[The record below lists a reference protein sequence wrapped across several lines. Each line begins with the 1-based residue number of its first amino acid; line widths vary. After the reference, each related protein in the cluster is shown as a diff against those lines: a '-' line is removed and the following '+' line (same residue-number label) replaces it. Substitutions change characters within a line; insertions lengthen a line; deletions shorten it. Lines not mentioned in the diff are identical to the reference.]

1 MVTSGQPIAAF
12 DVDGTLVDGQTQA
25 MLVRYM
31 RERGMLDTGTVVAAA
46 VWFLAYKM
54 GFPLSGDRVR
64 RRVLGSFRGMTMAQI
79 DEVVDALHATRL
91 RARVSAGG
99 CDVIRQYESEG
110 TRTVLVSASVEPIV
124 SRIARQVGASHWIA
138 TTLGSCEGR
147 MTGAVSGLVVE
158 GKAKA
163 ERFTKWADETY
174 GEWTLVAA
182 YGDHETDAELLA
194 LAESPFAVNPT
205 RALRKVAG
213 ENGWSC
219 VEWSSD
225 RGGR

>member
-1 MVTSGQPIAAF
+1 MVTSRQPIAAF

-25 MLVRYM
+25 MLVRFM
-31 RERGMLDTGTVVAAA
+31 RERGMLDTGTVAAA
-46 VWFLAYKM
+46 AAWFFAYKA
-54 GFPLSGDRVR
+54 GFPLSGDGIR
-64 RRVLGSFRGMTMAQI
+64 RRVLGNLRGMTTA
-79 DEVVDALHATRL
+79 EVDGIADVLHETRL
-91 RARVSAGG
+91 RARVRASGW
-99 CDVIRQYESEG
+99 DVIRQCESEG
-110 TRTVLVSASVEPIV
+110 IRTVLVSASVEPIV

-138 TTLGSCEGR
+138 TALGSCEGR
-147 MTGAVSGLVVE
+147 MTGAVAGSVVE

-194 LAESPFAVNPT
+194 LAQRPFAVNPT
-205 RALRKVAG
+205 RALRKVAD

-219 VEWSSD
+219 LEWSTE
-225 RGGR
+225 RGG